1 MDYGRYKPRNIS
13 LELIAYQDNDPFGP
27 ELDKIHEEIR
37 KIVMP
42 VESIRQMDSL
52 VTRGVFSEYVTKIEE
67 LVSKRLGLS
76 ISLNQDCSL
85 GPCCMPYQ
93 IRLNHIANIRDKG
106 WYTLSAD
113 SDPREFAI
121 SNYMSNGEI
130 DLKHAK
136 ISGVLSKYNHFV
148 NMEYWQVFKFAR
160 CSAREATA
168 ILLHELGH
176 LFTFI
181 DLGYR
186 TDRTNQILNSISM
199 SVKNSEPANKRK
211 YLLVD
216 LQELGMIEREDVER
230 LAKEERHIIMS
241 AKLYGAIYKK
251 YVNTALSMEYTDH
264 TGETVA
270 DDFAAKFGYAQDLA
284 TGLFKL
290 VNKYRNASELRFKSD
305 LYKTIILTLLS
316 CILVPPVGIFLLVF
330 NGALFFLNLLGNF
343 FHEVFYR
350 DSGMT
355 YDDDRNRIE
364 RLKRFMIDRL
374 KNKNISKGVRES
386 TLIAIDTVEKAA
398 AHWKDDQEY
407 STITKIIMF
416 FSSDRCRVEEE
427 IKIERQ
433 LENLASN
440 KLFVASAKLQ
450 KHI

>member
-1 MDYGRYKPRNIS
+1 
-13 LELIAYQDNDPFGP
+13 
-27 ELDKIHEEIR
+27 
-37 KIVMP
+37 
-42 VESIRQMDSL
+42 
-52 VTRGVFSEYVTKIEE
+52 
-67 LVSKRLGLS
+67 
-76 ISLNQDCSL
+76 
-85 GPCCMPYQ
+85 
-93 IRLNHIANIRDKG
+93 
-106 WYTLSAD
+106 
-113 SDPREFAI
+113 
-121 SNYMSNGEI
+121 
-130 DLKHAK
+130 
-136 ISGVLSKYNHFV
+136 
-148 NMEYWQVFKFAR
+148 
-160 CSAREATA
+160 
-168 ILLHELGH
+168 
-176 LFTFI
+176 
-181 DLGYR
+181 
-186 TDRTNQILNSISM
+186 M

-290 VNKYRNASELRFKSD
+290 VNKFRNASELRFKSD

-398 AHWKDDQEY
+398 SHWKDDQEY